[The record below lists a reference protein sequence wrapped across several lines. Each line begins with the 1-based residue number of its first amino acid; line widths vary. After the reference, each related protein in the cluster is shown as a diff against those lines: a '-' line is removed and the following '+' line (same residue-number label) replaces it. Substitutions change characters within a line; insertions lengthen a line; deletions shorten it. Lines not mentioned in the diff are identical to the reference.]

1 MIEMNCIIPFEKKLK
16 FEGNIKEIV
25 SISLEHEV
33 TQNPDEVLGNFIIS
47 GTYKEHELSVN
58 TEDFKFV
65 VPFSVEL
72 EKKIDKDSFEF
83 WIDNFT
89 YDIDGNEML
98 VKIDYA
104 MAAEEL
110 KEDEERT
117 EVSPVDLIVT
127 PEEEEEKT
135 FNEPE
140 IQEETL
146 TNENDEE
153 NEERTEVITQEETK
167 SEEAVISGLQ
177 TEDDYITFKIHVVK
191 EEETLESICQKNNI
205 DKDELLK
212 LNDITDITLGDKLII
227 PYQNE

>member
-33 TQNPDEVLGNFIIS
+33 TQNSDEVLGNFIIS

-89 YDIDGNEML
+89 YDIDGNEMN
-98 VKIDYA
+98 VKIDYGLS
-104 MAAEEL
+104 AEEI
-110 KEDEERT
+110 KEEVKEER
-117 EVSPVDLIVT
+117 EDPIDLIVEET
-127 PEEEEEKT
+127 SEERVESEEPQEEKEEEER
-135 FNEPE
+135 
-140 IQEETL
+140 L
-146 TNENDEE
+146 DS
-153 NEERTEVITQEETK
+153 ITQEVVNDN
-167 SEEAVISGLQ
+167 VISNIA
-177 TEDDYITFKIHVVK
+177 TEDDYMTFKIHVVK
-191 EEETLESICQKNNI
+191 EEETIESICQKNNI

-212 LNDITDITLGDKLII
+212 LNDISDISVNDKLIL

>member
-1 MIEMNCIIPFEKKLK
+1 MNCIIPFEKKLK

-33 TQNPDEVLGNFIIS
+33 TQNTDEVLGNFIIS

-72 EKKIDKDSFEF
+72 DKKIDKDSFEF

-89 YDIDGNEML
+89 YDIEGSEML

-104 MAAEEL
+104 MSADEIKEE
-110 KEDEERT
+110 ESERT
-117 EVSPVDLIVT
+117 TEEPVDLIV
-127 PEEEEEKT
+127 PLKEEEPIEEK
-135 FNEPE
+135 
-140 IQEETL
+140 
-146 TNENDEE
+146 
-153 NEERTEVITQEETK
+153 EETK
-167 SEEAVISGLQ
+167 EERIEIPEPEETKEEIPLERIDTGVISGLE
-177 TEDDYITFKIHVVK
+177 TEDDYMMYKIHIVK
-191 EEETLESICQKNNI
+191 EEETLESICQNHNI

-212 LNDITDITLGDKLII
+212 LNDINDVTQGDKLII
-227 PYQNE
+227 PYPNE